1 MFMFLSGTGYS
12 LLYMAFVQRRKL
24 SLLIKND
31 ELIAYIG
38 TVIVFALIIAGILIL
53 KHTYGWYQALEEGLF
68 QVTSVIT
75 TTGFATVDYTK
86 WPFAAQMIL
95 MLLLFTGASAGS
107 ASGGLKMIRVVF
119 IFKYIK
125 KELFKILHP
134 SAVLPIRV
142 NDTPVPVEIMGQM
155 MSFIIFYFAIFA
167 VSAFA
172 MTMIEGNTTIGVMGA
187 IATLGNTGPGFGSL
201 GPMGNFDALAPV
213 TKIIC
218 IFNMLI
224 GRLELVPFLALL
236 HPDMY
241 NIKK

>member
-1 MFMFLSGTGYS
+1 
-12 LLYMAFVQRRKL
+12 
-24 SLLIKND
+24 
-31 ELIAYIG
+31 
-38 TVIVFALIIAGILIL
+38 
-53 KHTYGWYQALEEGLF
+53 
-68 QVTSVIT
+68 
-75 TTGFATVDYTK
+75 
-86 WPFAAQMIL
+86 
-95 MLLLFTGASAGS
+95 
-107 ASGGLKMIRVVF
+107 MIRVVF

-172 MTMIEGNTTIGVMGA
+172 MTMIEGNTTIGVTGA
-187 IATLGNTGPGFGSL
+187 ISTLGNTGPCFGSL
-201 GPMGNFDALAPV
+201 GPMGNFNALAPV

-224 GRLELVPFLALL
+224 GRLELIPFLALL